1 MARNRGVDLCRIV
14 LMIFITMHHI
24 IAFNYGLYTN
34 PELIPYVERTVL
46 ILINSFLICAVNV
59 FFLISG
65 YFGIRM
71 NEKKMLGIII
81 DAFCYHLVIT
91 LIGLILGR
99 VSITGNMIRHIFV
112 QSENYWFLLVYCM
125 LCVISPYLNKIIESK
140 SLKLTNLVLFEFLIG
155 CHNLLFNNGNLGWV
169 LGYSLCQ
176 AICMYL
182 IGSQLKEISTESL
195 MNRHPFLMYVIGS
208 FTVAAMAVFLVSLKP
223 DAKAIERVFSYSNPL
238 IVFNS
243 ICFFLFF
250 AKISLN
256 TSIGEGI
263 GKLSRHALAVYLI
276 LNGNWILKYLK
287 ERMPQV
293 SFWGSL
299 TLYLLLAII
308 LSMLAM
314 VIDSIL
320 KRILKKQLAV
330 FANWIDMLV
339 RRLLG
344 KCRMIIQLIIGG
356 GVMLLMLS

>member
-1 MARNRGVDLCRIV
+1 M
-14 LMIFITMHHI
+14 
-24 IAFNYGLYTN
+24 
-34 PELIPYVERTVL
+34 
-46 ILINSFLICAVNV
+46 
-59 FFLISG
+59 
-65 YFGIRM
+65 
-71 NEKKMLGIII
+71 
-81 DAFCYHLVIT
+81 
-91 LIGLILGR
+91 
-99 VSITGNMIRHIFV
+99 
-112 QSENYWFLLVYCM
+112 
-125 LCVISPYLNKIIESK
+125 
-140 SLKLTNLVLFEFLIG
+140 
-155 CHNLLFNNGNLGWV
+155 
-169 LGYSLCQ
+169 
-176 AICMYL
+176 
-182 IGSQLKEISTESL
+182 
-195 MNRHPFLMYVIGS
+195 
-208 FTVAAMAVFLVSLKP
+208 
-223 DAKAIERVFSYSNPL
+223 
-238 IVFNS
+238 
-243 ICFFLFF
+243 FF

-356 GVMLLMLS
+356 VMLLMLS